1 MIWTMVASDKKK
13 VVTVREFERFLIR
26 PENTERLFE
35 LINGEI
41 VEKVPKQLHALIAAL
56 FASAF
61 VTYFREHP
69 IGWVFVEVRVKLP
82 NSDINDL
89 IPDVAAALEEGRTL
103 AEEEPLTYM
112 PEVVVEIQSPDQS
125 DKFMIDKANLYLA
138 HGARIVIIVYASKRL
153 IEVLRPDDR
162 KLLIETD
169 TLELND
175 LLPGFAVLVQ
185 ELFPRK

>member
-1 MIWTMVASDKKK
+1 MVVPDRKRL
-13 VVTVREFERFLIR
+13 VTGHEFQAFIDR
-26 PENTERLFE
+26 PENAERLFE

-69 IGWVFVEVRVKLP
+69 IGWVFVEARVKLP
-82 NSDINDL
+82 DSTINDL

-103 AEEEPLTYM
+103 QEDEPLTYM
-112 PEVVVEIQSPDQS
+112 PEIVVEIQSPDQS
-125 DKFMIDKANLYLA
+125 DKFMIDKANIYLA
-138 HGARIVIIVYASKRL
+138 NGARVVIIVYASKRL

-162 KLLIETD
+162 KLLIETQ
-169 TLELND
+169 TLELGD
-175 LLPGFAVLVQ
+175 VLPGFEIPVQ

>member
-1 MIWTMVASDKKK
+1 MVASDKKK
-13 VVTVREFERFLIR
+13 MVTVREFERFIIR
-26 PENTERLFE
+26 SENTERLFE

-41 VEKVPKQLHALIAAL
+41 IEKVPKQLHALIAAL

-69 IGWVFVEVRVKLP
+69 IGWVFVEVRVKFP
-82 NSDINDL
+82 NTDINDL

-169 TLELND
+169 TLELDD
-175 LLPGFAVLVQ
+175 LLPGFVVPVQ